1 MYLALGDPLQKR
13 NFYRAG
19 WLRFKDDADM
29 ASIMAELSEKK
40 VIGIFWQFV
49 KLQLFTIFMTQIEG
63 FKLHVVHNLRPFVNR
78 IRYTPEVASKP
89 DRLEKDLA
97 NARILAGLL
106 EDEAAALRKTKIT
119 ILAKD
124 SAIEGVEGDNGQTE
138 RKEDI
143 SMADNEV
150 PGENDDDDEPKE
162 RGSEAVERRIEKIM
176 VDMRDQRL
184 VDLNDEKAL
193 QAKKVRSF
201 RSSLRSYLKS
211 LAIDC
216 GVA

>member
-1 MYLALGDPLQKR
+1 
-13 NFYRAG
+13 
-19 WLRFKDDADM
+19 
-29 ASIMAELSEKK
+29 
-40 VIGIFWQFV
+40 
-49 KLQLFTIFMTQIEG
+49 
-63 FKLHVVHNLRPFVNR
+63 VVHNLRPFVNR

-124 SAIEGVEGDNGQTE
+124 PAIEGVEGDNGQTE

-143 SMADNEV
+143 SMADNEA
-150 PGENDDDDEPKE
+150 PGESDDDDEPKE

-176 VDMRDQRL
+176 VDIRDQGL

-193 QAKKVRSF
+193 QARKVSSF
-201 RSSLRSYLKS
+201 HYSLRP
-211 LAIDC
+211 
-216 GVA
+216 